1 MNTGQTI
8 ITIAAFVFLTTIL
21 LNFYG
26 LVASTGDNIASGQ
39 DGILETTIA
48 TSYMELAQGL
58 SYDEVTDSSDIAL
71 ANPTALTAP
80 AYLGPDA
87 ATEDSIQNFNDFDD
101 FNGLTVEKQPGG
113 TNRIYRTS
121 FSVRYVDPTNVS
133 NILSYRT
140 FVKRMDLKTW
150 RIFPVAGANEQ
161 LDTLRTSLIMGYFHF
176 D

>member
-21 LNFYG
+21 VNFYG
-26 LVASTGDNIASGQ
+26 LVASTGDDIASGQ

-58 SYDEVTDSSDIAL
+58 SYDEVSDSSDIAIHN
-71 ANPTALTAP
+71 AGALTMASQ
-80 AYLGPDA
+80 LGPDDA
-87 ATEDSIQNFNDFDD
+87 SEDSIQNFDDFDD

-113 TNRIYRTS
+113 TNRIYRTH
-121 FSVRYVDPTNVS
+121 FVVNYVNPAYVQTIVAS
-133 NILSYRT
+133 KT

-150 RIFPVAGANEQ
+150 RIFPVAGEKER
-161 LDTLRTSLIMGYFHF
+161 LDTLRTSLVVGYFHF

>member
-26 LVASTGDNIASGQ
+26 LVASTGDDIASGQ

-58 SYDEVTDSSDIAL
+58 SFDEITDSSDIAIH
-71 ANPTALTAP
+71 NVGALTHP
-80 AYLGPDA
+80 YSLGPESTA
-87 ATEDSIQNFNDFDD
+87 EDSIQNFNDFDD
-101 FNGLTVEKQPGG
+101 FNGLKVEKQPGG
-113 TNRIYRTS
+113 TDRRYQTT
-121 FSVRYVDPTNVS
+121 FSVHYVSPSDVESIVYTK
-133 NILSYRT
+133 T
-140 FVKRMDLKTW
+140 FLKRLDLKTW
-150 RIFPVAGANEQ
+150 RIFPPAGAGER
-161 LDTLRTSLIMGYFHF
+161 LDTLNTSLVMGYFHF

>member
-21 LNFYG
+21 VNFYG
-26 LVASTGDNIASGQ
+26 LVASTGDDIASGQ

-58 SYDEVTDSSDIAL
+58 SYDEVSDSSDIAIHN
-71 ANPTALTAP
+71 ANALTMASQ
-80 AYLGPDA
+80 LGPDDA
-87 ATEDSIQNFNDFDD
+87 SEDSVQNFDDFDD

-113 TNRIYRTS
+113 TNRIYRTK
-121 FSVRYVDPTNVS
+121 FVVNYVNPANVQTIVAS
-133 NILSYRT
+133 KT

-150 RIFPVAGANEQ
+150 RIFPVAGENER
-161 LDTLRTSLIMGYFHF
+161 LDTLRTSLVMGYFHF

>member
-26 LVASTGDNIASGQ
+26 LVASTGDDISSGQ

-48 TSYMELAQGL
+48 TSYMELAQGV
-58 SYDEVTDSSDIAL
+58 SFDEVTDSSDVAIL
-71 ANPTALTAP
+71 NPTALTASSS
-80 AYLGPDA
+80 LGPDEA
-87 ATEDSIQNFNDFDD
+87 SEDSIQNFNDFDD
-101 FNGLTVEKQPGG
+101 FNGLTVDKQPGG
-113 TNRIYRTS
+113 TNRKYRTS
-121 FSVRYVDPTNVS
+121 FTVSYVDPTNVS
-133 NILSYRT
+133 NVTTTRT
-140 FVKRMDLKTW
+140 FVKRMNLKTW
-150 RIFPVAGANEQ
+150 RIFPAAGVNER

>member
-8 ITIAAFVFLTTIL
+8 LTIAAFVFVTTIL

-26 LVASTGDNIASGQ
+26 LVASTGDDIASGQ

-58 SYDEVTDSSDIAL
+58 SFDEITDSSDIAI
-71 ANPTALTAP
+71 ANPSALTAP
-80 AYLGPDA
+80 SFLGPEIA
-87 ATEDSIQNFNDFDD
+87 AEDSIQNFNDFDD
-101 FNGLTVEKQPGG
+101 FNGLTVDKQPGG
-113 TNRIYRTS
+113 TNRMYRTK
-121 FSVRYVDPTNVS
+121 FTVRYVDPTNVS
-133 NILSYRT
+133 TFLSTRT

-150 RIFPVAGANEQ
+150 RILPVAGANEQ

>member
-8 ITIAAFVFLTTIL
+8 VTIAAFVFLTTIL
-21 LNFYG
+21 VNFYG
-26 LVASTGDNIASGQ
+26 LVASTGDDIASGQ

-58 SYDEVTDSSDIAL
+58 SFDEITDSSDIAIH
-71 ANPTALTAP
+71 NVGALTYP
-80 AYLGPDA
+80 TNLGPDVA
-87 ATEDSIQNFNDFDD
+87 SEDSIQDFNDFDD
-101 FNGLTVEKQPGG
+101 FNGLVVDKQPGG
-113 TNRIYRTS
+113 TNRVYRTRFAVNYVNPANVQTIV
-121 FSVRYVDPTNVS
+121 FSK
-133 NILSYRT
+133 T

-150 RIFPVAGANEQ
+150 RIFPVAGVNER

>member
-26 LVASTGDNIASGQ
+26 LVASTGNDIASGQ

-58 SYDEVTDSSDIAL
+58 SFDAVTDSSDIAIL
-71 ANPTALTAP
+71 NPTALTA
-80 AYLGPDA
+80 AANLGPDGA
-87 ATEDSIQNFNDFDD
+87 AEDSIQNFDDFDD
-101 FNGLTVEKQPGG
+101 FNTLTVDKQPGG
-113 TNRIYRTS
+113 TNRIYRTN
-121 FSVRYVDPTNVS
+121 FSVYYVDPANVS
-133 NILSYRT
+133 NKTTTRT

-150 RIFPVAGANEQ
+150 RISPVAGANEH
-161 LDTLRTSLIMGYFHF
+161 LDTLKTSLIMGYFHF

>member
-26 LVASTGDNIASGQ
+26 LVASTGDDIASGQ

-58 SYDEVTDSSDIAL
+58 SYDEVSDSSDIAIHN
-71 ANPTALTAP
+71 ASALTWP
-80 AYLGPDA
+80 SHLGPDA
-87 ATEDSIQNFNDFDD
+87 ASEDSIQNFDDFDD
-101 FNGLTVEKQPGG
+101 FNGLVVDKQPGG

-121 FSVRYVDPTNVS
+121 FAVNYVSPTNLQTIVS
-133 NILSYRT
+133 TKT
-140 FVKRMDLKTW
+140 FVKRLDLKTW
-150 RIFPVAGANEQ
+150 RIFPVAGANER
-161 LDTLRTSLIMGYFHF
+161 LDTLRTSLVMGYFHF

>member
-21 LNFYG
+21 VNFYG
-26 LVASTGDNIASGQ
+26 LVASTGDDISSGQ

-58 SYDEVTDSSDIAL
+58 SFDEITDSSDIAIH
-71 ANPTALTAP
+71 NSGALTQP
-80 AYLGPDA
+80 YSLGPDVA
-87 ATEDSIQNFNDFDD
+87 AEDSIKDFNDFDD
-101 FNGLTVEKQPGG
+101 FDGLVVDKQPGG
-113 TNRIYRTS
+113 TNRIYRTM
-121 FSVRYVDPTNVS
+121 FAVNYVNPADVESVVMTK
-133 NILSYRT
+133 T

-150 RIFPVAGANEQ
+150 RIFPVAGATER
-161 LDTLRTSLIMGYFHF
+161 LDTLRTSLVMGYFHF

>member
-26 LVASTGDNIASGQ
+26 LVASTGDDISSGQ

-58 SYDEVTDSSDIAL
+58 SFDEITDSSDVAIH
-71 ANPTALTAP
+71 NVNALTHP
-80 AYLGPDA
+80 YGLGPES
-87 ATEDSIQNFNDFDD
+87 TSEDSIQNFNDFDD
-101 FNGLTVEKQPGG
+101 FDGLMVEKQPGG
-113 TNRIYRTS
+113 TDRRYRTT
-121 FSVRYVDPTNVS
+121 FSVHYVSPSDVE
-133 NILSYRT
+133 NIVYTKT
-140 FVKRMDLKTW
+140 FLKRMDLKTW
-150 RIFPVAGANEQ
+150 RIFPVAGPEER
-161 LDTLRTSLIMGYFHF
+161 LDTLNTSLVMGYFHF

>member
-1 MNTGQTI
+1 MSTGQTI

-26 LVASTGDNIASGQ
+26 LVASTGEDISSGQ

-58 SYDEVTDSSDIAL
+58 SFDAVTDSSDIAIL
-71 ANPTALTAP
+71 NPTALTP
-80 AYLGPDA
+80 ALNLGHDGA
-87 ATEDSIQNFNDFDD
+87 AEDSIQNFDDFDD
-101 FNGLTVEKQPGG
+101 FNGLTVDKQPGG
-113 TNRIYRTS
+113 TDRKYRTR
-121 FSVRYVDPTNVS
+121 FTVYYTDPTNVS
-133 NILSYRT
+133 LLTTTRT

-150 RIFPVAGANEQ
+150 RISPAAGPSER
-161 LDTLRTSLIMGYFHF
+161 LDTLRTSLVMGYFHF